1 MYAFYTVRGYTP
13 DYFANIGFIEKT
25 FLHCARE
32 EYYKEETAKYKAL
45 FGGKSEV

>member
-1 MYAFYTVRGYTP
+1 MFAFYAVRGK
-13 DYFANIGFIEKT
+13 DLNYFANIGFIEKT

-32 EYYKEETAKYKAL
+32 EYYKEEAAKYKAL